1 MNVSMLTRLMLA
13 ACAFAILTT
22 TAAHA
27 GTEME
32 RAFERLQRDY
42 KKLKTALEA
51 PSDGDREIYLK
62 ITGEMLDEARKAR
75 DLDPEMMSS
84 VPEAERAKFLENFR
98 ADMDAFIANIEKLQ
112 DAVKNARWD
121 EAKQAMDTL
130 WQNKKDGHRAFIK
143 KKKKE

>member
-1 MNVSMLTRLMLA
+1 MNTLVTRFLILV
-13 ACAFAILTT
+13 CAFSLLVPTRAS
-22 TAAHA
+22 A

-51 PSDGDREIYLK
+51 PVDADREVYVK
-62 ITGEMLDEARKAR
+62 ITNEMLDEARKAR
-75 DLDPEMMSS
+75 GLDPEMLAT
-84 VPEAERAKFLENFR
+84 VPEADRAKFLESFR
-98 ADMDAFIANIEKLQ
+98 ADMDAFIGNIEKLQ
-112 DAVKNARWD
+112 GAVKNARWD
-121 EAKQAMDTL
+121 EAKPLMDTL

>member
-1 MNVSMLTRLMLA
+1 MNIFLTKFLLLVCALA
-13 ACAFAILTT
+13 LFMPASAR
-22 TAAHA
+22 A

-51 PSDGDREIYLK
+51 PVDADRDVYVK
-62 ITGEMLDEARKAR
+62 ITNEMLDEAKKAR
-75 DLDPEMMSS
+75 GLDPEMLAT
-84 VPEAERAKFLENFR
+84 VPEEDRAKFLESFR
-98 ADMDAFIANIEKLQ
+98 TDMDAFIGNIEKLQ

-121 EAKQAMDTL
+121 EAKQLMDTL